1 MHRRKDI
8 NRNEKRWAT
17 ICTVSVTTLLVILR
31 KWSARGPLIIEHHH
45 FFEVSLIRLLSDPRT
60 HIHGLPHIPCTEGI
74 EALDRTSVN
83 ARWVSPGKY
92 RDWIIS
98 GLTIHSLPAVMII
111 TPISIRYIRQR
122 IDSNINH
129 DVTRWK
135 SPVIILWF
143 TDQWSFFSWYF

>member
-1 MHRRKDI
+1 MNHD
-8 NRNEKRWAT
+8 T
-17 ICTVSVTTLLVILR
+17 HGICYHFSRYLKKMMCTRTAHYRASPFLR
-31 KWSARGPLIIEHHH
+31 GIFH
-45 FFEVSLIRLLSDPRT
+45 RLLSDPCT
-60 HIHGLPHIPCTEGI
+60 HIHGLPHIPCAKGI
-74 EALDRTSVN
+74 EALDKTSVN

-92 RDWIIS
+92 HDWIIS

-111 TPISIRYIRQR
+111 TPISIRYIWQR

-143 TDQWSFFSWYF
+143 TDRWSFFSWYF